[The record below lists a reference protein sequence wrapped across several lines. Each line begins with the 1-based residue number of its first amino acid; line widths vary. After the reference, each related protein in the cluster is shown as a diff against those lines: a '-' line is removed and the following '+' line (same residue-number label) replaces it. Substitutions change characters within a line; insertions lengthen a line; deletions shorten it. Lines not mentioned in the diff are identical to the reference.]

1 MSIRKADLIEILG
14 THVAVAQVLGIT
26 RSAVSQWGE
35 FIPELQE
42 YRLRDRNPTLYRRV
56 AARINPPSACDT

>member
-14 THVAVAQVLGIT
+14 THIAVAQVLGIT

-42 YRLRDRNPTLYRRV
+42 YRLRERDPDLYQRA
-56 AARINPPSACDT
+56 AARASSRAACK